1 MPEPK
6 MDTEVLRQLYK
17 IVEKQSAGKPEPVRR
32 LMQRTLNTSTVII
45 STLKDIPFEKV
56 SSSLFFFLPPDER
69 ASQLAREYESQIEFA
84 CVKPI
89 EFAKKL
95 HKFYNEMAIK
105 LKKNEMFPEF
115 FSFLSVASKAR
126 LIHMDKLYRA
136 ESNISLDVL
145 NSIMS
150 LLLQQTEYIRPSKF
164 DFTTVVCGCTTT
176 GELMTMPDLFPN
188 LDQPGFDI
196 VSAEIKNERPPATP
210 QEYMEILLKRY
221 ADYGYPASS
230 FDDIDRLGNVDR
242 IFSNHIAAMLP
253 YINEYT
259 FDIIRD
265 LVPFSA
271 NALPFFALHTD
282 VSSQELAE
290 KLKRRRR
297 TLPTNG
303 MEFKYDRQQSIINRI
318 FMREL
323 SYGDGVVM
331 LYRLESME
339 GDLVGFYETQTGFL
353 YTVFQE
359 LESDP
364 KIKESLVSFILYS
377 YACAVLADGDEM
389 LADFSNH
396 FWYAARK
403 ADTDIL
409 RITAAK
415 FSHGGKLK
423 NNYRA
428 DPNAEH
434 TLRGARKG
442 NDAYE
447 EGTAA
452 IQGYIRKVGISRSPS
467 PEARARAEALGYDLA
482 PDETYVQPFVRSVF
496 RLKQP
501 KS

>member
-1 MPEPK
+1 MSKPK
-6 MDTEVLRQLYK
+6 MDIELFRQLYK
-17 IVEKQSAGKPEPVRR
+17 IVEKQSVGKPEPVRR
-32 LMQRTLNTSTVII
+32 LMQRTLNTSAVII
-45 STLKDIPFEKV
+45 STLNDIPFEKV

-84 CVKPI
+84 CVKPL
-89 EFAKKL
+89 EFTKKL

-126 LIHMDKLYRA
+126 LMHIDKLYRA

-176 GELMTMPDLFPN
+176 GELMTMPDLYPN
-188 LDQPGFDI
+188 LDQPGLDI
-196 VSAEIKNERPPATP
+196 VSREMKNELTISSPK
-210 QEYMEILLKRY
+210 EYEALLLKQY
-221 ADYGYPASS
+221 ASYGYPVNSV
-230 FDDIDRLGNVDR
+230 DEIDLLENADR

-259 FDIIRD
+259 FDIIRGH
-265 LVPFSA
+265 VPFSA
-271 NALPFFALHTD
+271 NTLPFFALHTD
-282 VSSQELAE
+282 VSSQELTE

-303 MEFKYDRQQSIINRI
+303 MEFKYDRQRSIINRI

-331 LYRLESME
+331 LYRLESCE
-339 GDLVGFYETQTGFL
+339 GDLFGFYETQTGFL

-359 LESDP
+359 IDSEP
-364 KIKESLVSFILYS
+364 EIKESIISFILYS

-403 ADTDIL
+403 TDTDVF

-428 DPNAEH
+428 DPSTEH

-501 KS
+501 KA